1 MRPND
6 FVIASL
12 SDVIAIVSGNV
23 IVGTRIE
30 GGRALPEIT
39 GSCRIKESEVYYDL
53 GSFSAS
59 PEAGTLEL
67 PSYIAAIDLAMP
79 GNTWIRTPDARVE
92 LQGNVT
98 LHHDAKGTYLR
109 GELNLVRG
117 WYNVYGN
124 KFNIT
129 SGQLQFVYAGSFRP
143 VVDIE
148 AETRDP
154 EGRRIYLTLQW
165 HQDDLEPRLT
175 LRHEDPGY
183 SETDIWKMLGGG
195 VVQGEG
201 AGTSWD
207 ARGTAQNI
215 AANYLERVLNSQMEG
230 VTIELET
237 GRGASE
243 LAGTGDYRDTK
254 IGIGKYL
261 SQGLY
266 VKYKQ
271 GLSISSARQIEVE
284 YRISN
289 LFLIR
294 SEVIRYFEKA
304 IQGNSPRTS
313 DEINVD
319 LKLRWEF

>member
-1 MRPND
+1 MNE
-6 FVIASL
+6 FVLASL
-12 SDVIAIVSGNV
+12 SNILAIVSGSV
-23 IVGTRIE
+23 SVGTRIE
-30 GGRALPEIT
+30 GERALPVIT

-59 PEAGTLEL
+59 PDAGTLEL
-67 PSYIAAIDLAMP
+67 PSYIAAIDLAIP

-124 KFNIT
+124 KFRIT
-129 SGQLQFVYAGSFRP
+129 SGRIRFVYAGSFRP

-195 VVQGEG
+195 VVTTEGE
-201 AGTSWD
+201 GTSWD
-207 ARGTAQNI
+207 ARSTAQNL
-215 AANYLERVLNSQMEG
+215 AANYIERVLNSQMEG
-230 VTIELET
+230 VTIELEA
-237 GRGASE
+237 GRGTSE

-254 IGIGKYL
+254 IAIGKYL